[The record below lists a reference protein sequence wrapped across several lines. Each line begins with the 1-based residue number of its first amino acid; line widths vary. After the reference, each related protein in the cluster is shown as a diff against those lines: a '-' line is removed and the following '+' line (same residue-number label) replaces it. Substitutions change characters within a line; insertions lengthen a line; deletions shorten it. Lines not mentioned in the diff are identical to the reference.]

1 MANRPSQDFSA
12 EVIVIGSG
20 IAGLSFALK
29 AARHAKVLLLTKK
42 NAAES
47 NTNYAH
53 GGIACVT
60 SAEDSAEL
68 HIRDTVGAGAGLCR
82 EEVVRD
88 VVQDGPARVAELV
101 ELGVKFTERKNGVGH
116 EPDLGKEAGHSKR
129 RVLHAG
135 DITGL
140 ELEKALLAGVRASPQ
155 IRVREDIVAIDLVT
169 TKKRKLPGPN
179 RVLGLYVLDGGTQR
193 VEAIPAQVVVLA
205 TGGCG
210 KCYLYTTNPGIATGD
225 GVAMAY
231 RAGVAI
237 ANMEFVQ
244 FHPTC
249 LFHPSA
255 PSFLISEALRGEGGV
270 VVNAKGED
278 FTKKT
283 DPRGSLAPR
292 DIVARAIDEEM
303 KESGAACVY
312 LDIRA
317 KGAEFLEKRFPAIT
331 ATLRGLG
338 IDPAL
343 QPIPVVPAA
352 HYQCGGVPADL
363 AGKTELT
370 GLWALGEVAC
380 TGLHGANR
388 LASNSLLEALVMA
401 HRAAESLPT
410 VLAKMARVVSIPAW
424 KEGKAHDADEM
435 VVITH
440 NWKEIRQLMWDYVGI
455 ARTKK
460 RLLRAQ
466 SRLRLL
472 LQEVE
477 EFYWNFRVT
486 GDLLELRNLA
496 LCASLIVESALQRK
510 ESRGLHAIADYPKL
524 QRVPKDTV
532 IRPKKV
538 G

>member
-1 MANRPSQDFSA
+1 MAGRPSQEFKA
-12 EVIVIGSG
+12 EVVVVGSG
-20 IAGLSFALK
+20 IAGLSFAWK
-29 AARHAKVLLLTKK
+29 AAQHARVLLLTKK

-47 NTNYAH
+47 NTNYAQ

-60 SAEDSAEL
+60 SSEDSDEF
-68 HIRDTVGAGAGLCR
+68 HIRDTMEAGAGLCQ
-82 EEVVRD
+82 EKVVRQ
-88 VVQDGPARVAELV
+88 VVKDGPARVAELV
-101 ELGVKFTERKNGVGH
+101 ELGVKFTERQNGVGQ

-135 DITGL
+135 DITGR
-140 ELEKALLAGVRASPQ
+140 ELEKALLAAVRSSPQ
-155 IRVREDIVAIDLVT
+155 IQIREDIVAIDLVT
-169 TKKRKLPGPN
+169 SKKRKMSGPN
-179 RVLGLYVLDGGTQR
+179 RVLGLYLLDGATQR
-193 VEAIPAQVVVLA
+193 VIAISAKVVVLA

-231 RAGVAI
+231 RAGVKI

-255 PSFLISEALRGEGGV
+255 PSFLISEALRGEGGL

-283 DPRGSLAPR
+283 DRRGSLAPR

-303 KESGAACVY
+303 KETGAACVY

-317 KGAEFLEKRFPAIT
+317 KGGEFLEKRFPAIT

-338 IDPAL
+338 IDPAK

-363 AGKTELT
+363 DGTTELA

-401 HRAAESLPT
+401 HRAAESLPQRLKKLGE
-410 VLAKMARVVSIPAW
+410 VESIPEW

-455 ARTKK
+455 ARTNK
-460 RLLRAQ
+460 RLLRAR

-472 LQEVE
+472 LQEVQ

-486 GDLLELRNLA
+486 SDLLELRNLA
-496 LCASLIVESALQRK
+496 LCAALIVESALARK
-510 ESRGLHAIADYPKL
+510 ESRGLHANADYPKL
-524 QRVPKDTV
+524 LKAPKDTV
-532 IRPKKV
+532 IRA
-538 G
+538 GSIR

>member
-47 NTNYAH
+47 NTNYAQ

-135 DITGL
+135 DITGR

-401 HRAAESLPT
+401 HRAAESLQNA
-410 VLAKMARVVSIPAW
+410 LARMARPVSIPAW

-460 RLLRAQ
+460 RLLRAR

-496 LCASLIVESALQRK
+496 LCASLIVESALERK
-510 ESRGLHAIADYPKL
+510 ESRGLHAIADHPQL
-524 QRVPKDTV
+524 RRVPRDTV

>member
-47 NTNYAH
+47 NTNYAQ

-135 DITGL
+135 DITGR

-317 KGAEFLEKRFPAIT
+317 KGTEFLEKRFPAIT

>member
-47 NTNYAH
+47 NTNYAQ

-135 DITGL
+135 DITGR

-193 VEAIPAQVVVLA
+193 VEAIRAQVVVLA

-510 ESRGLHAIADYPKL
+510 ESRGLHANADYPKL

>member
-1 MANRPSQDFSA
+1 MAGRPSQDFSA
-12 EVIVIGSG
+12 EVVVIGSG

-29 AARHAKVLLLTKK
+29 AARHAQVLLLTKK

-47 NTNYAH
+47 NTNYAQ

-60 SAEDSAEL
+60 SSEDSAEL
-68 HIRDTVGAGAGLCR
+68 HIRDTVEAGAGLCR
-82 EEVVRD
+82 EEVVRE

-101 ELGVKFTERKNGVGH
+101 ELGVKFTERQNGVGH

-135 DITGL
+135 DITGR
-140 ELEKALLAGVRASPQ
+140 ELEKALLAGVRASPK

-169 TKKRKLPGPN
+169 TKKRKLAGPN
-179 RVLGLYVLDGGTQR
+179 RVLGLYVLDGATQR
-193 VEAIPAQVVVLA
+193 VEAISAQVVVMA

-363 AGKTELT
+363 AGKTELI

-401 HRAAESLPT
+401 HRAAESLPNA
-410 VLAKMARVVSIPAW
+410 LARMARPVSIPAW

-460 RLLRAQ
+460 RLLRAR

-496 LCASLIVESALQRK
+496 LCASLIVESALERK
-510 ESRGLHAIADYPKL
+510 ESRGLHAIADHPQL
-524 QRVPKDTV
+524 RRVPRDTV

>member
-1 MANRPSQDFSA
+1 MAGRPSQDFSA
-12 EVIVIGSG
+12 EVVVIGSG

-47 NTNYAH
+47 NTNYAQ

-68 HIRDTVGAGAGLCR
+68 HIRDTVEAGAGLCR
-82 EEVVRD
+82 EEVVRE

-101 ELGVKFTERKNGVGH
+101 ELGVKFTERQNGVGH

-135 DITGL
+135 DITGR

-169 TKKRKLPGPN
+169 TKKRKLAGPN
-179 RVLGLYVLDGGTQR
+179 RVLGLYVLDGATQR
-193 VEAIPAQVVVLA
+193 VIAISAKVVVLA

-292 DIVARAIDEEM
+292 DMVARAIDEEM

-317 KGAEFLEKRFPAIT
+317 KGTEFLEKRFPAIT

-352 HYQCGGVPADL
+352 HYQCGGIPADL
-363 AGKTELT
+363 AGKTELI

-401 HRAAESLPT
+401 HRAAESLPNA
-410 VLAKMARVVSIPAW
+410 LARMARPVSIPAW

-460 RLLRAQ
+460 RLLRAR

-496 LCASLIVESALQRK
+496 LCASLIVESALERK
-510 ESRGLHAIADYPKL
+510 ESRGLHAIADHPQL
-524 QRVPKDTV
+524 RRVPRDTV